1 MVWGIQDMTYGDV
14 FPREFPNSD
23 ALMKKRKAL
32 ETQAAT
38 HRFFNVL
45 NQFCLIMCAVY
56 CWTLKEI

>member
-38 HRFFNVL
+38 HRFFICTESTLSYYICVL
-45 NQFCLIMCAVY
+45 YYIGL
-56 CWTLKEI
+56 